1 MVTKSS
7 DHLRPAGPFYLP
19 LAAGE
24 SILDRLAAERFR
36 SRLLLLTNQ
45 TGKPTPGLAPA
56 CPELSTMPRFLSLSI
71 LLLFAAP
78 LTVLSAEKPID
89 FSRDVQPILAARCM
103 KCHGPGEKEGGLG
116 FDSPE
121 HAFAETESGHKA
133 IIPGKPD
140 ESELIA
146 RITAEDDSIRMPPEG
161 KPLKAEEIALIK
173 RWIAEGAEWSKHW
186 AYRPLKKPPV
196 PETKGIWGNNEID
209 AFILEG
215 LEAAGLQ
222 PSPQADKI
230 ALVRRAYYNL
240 TGLPPTPAEVD
251 AFVNDES
258 PQAWENL
265 IDKLLASE
273 RYGEHWARKWLDVV
287 RYAETNS
294 FERDNPKPHVWRY
307 RDYVIRSFNEDKP
320 YDEFLKQQLAG
331 DERPEPTADDLIAT
345 GFYRLGVWDDE
356 PADRDLAMYD
366 GYDDIVTTIGQGMLG
381 LTFNCARCHDHKID
395 PIPAAD
401 YYKMVA
407 FVRNIK
413 PMQTE
418 GPNIEETIFTSAE
431 ARQAYEAA
439 VAKRAEELNAVQA
452 EITKLERK
460 FIAAYDSEQVEV
472 RDIEDLTY
480 RYYRDTWDKLP
491 DFDNLKAEDEGKIES
506 GLFDISFATREFSFG
521 FVFTGTLK
529 VPADGEYTFWLNSDD
544 GSRLTIDGN
553 VVLEYDGIHGEEA
566 GPRVATVKLKQGRL
580 PIRVDYFQGPTGAKG
595 LTIHWE
601 GPEVK
606 RRALTAKRDGRSR
619 EIDVRRMF
627 RTRGKQ
633 YVGEEATKRYNELL
647 AKLDQLKKE
656 VPGERALVVKENG
669 PTPPETFVLLRGT
682 PGNHG
687 DKVEPTFPSVLGGKE
702 PVQAKPL
709 ADGRSS
715 GRRTQLA
722 EWIASPDNLLTARVM
737 ANRIWQGHFGRGIVR
752 SANNFGGLGTPPT
765 HPELLDYLAADL
777 IEGGWKL
784 KRLHKKIMLS
794 ATYQQSSRGNEAGL
808 AKDPANDLF
817 WRFDVRRLSAEEIR
831 DSIHAVDGRL
841 NLKMYGPGVYPEI
854 QKEVMEGQSI
864 PGKGWGKSPPE
875 EQARRSIY
883 VHVKRSLILPLLQSF
898 DFPET
903 DTSCEARFMTTQPS
917 QSFALLN
924 SKFAN
929 EEAAA
934 LAKRLK
940 REAGDDVTKQIQL
953 AYRLCTSR
961 EATDRDLE
969 RAKNLIDRL
978 QTKHSLSP
986 EAAMQQFGLFMLNLN
1001 EFVYLD

>member
-1 MVTKSS
+1 M
-7 DHLRPAGPFYLP
+7 LRL
-19 LAAGE
+19 
-24 SILDRLAAERFR
+24 
-36 SRLLLLTNQ
+36 
-45 TGKPTPGLAPA
+45 
-56 CPELSTMPRFLSLSI
+56 LSLSI
-71 LLLFAAP
+71 LLLVAGAP
-78 LTVLSAEKPID
+78 LTAFSAEKPID

-116 FDSPE
+116 FDTQE
-121 HAFAETESGHKA
+121 HAFADTDSGMKA
-133 IIPGKPD
+133 IVPGKPD

-146 RITAEDDSIRMPPEG
+146 RVTSEDDSVRMPPEG
-161 KPLKAEEIALIK
+161 KPLKSAEVEIIK

-186 AYRPLKKPPV
+186 AYRPLKKPTV
-196 PETKGIWGNNEID
+196 PQTKGKWGNNEID

-215 LEAAGLQ
+215 LEQAQLQ
-222 PSPQADKI
+222 PSPPVDKV

-240 TGLPPTPAEVD
+240 TGLPPTPEEVE

-258 PQAWENL
+258 PKAWENL

-273 RYGEHWARKWLDVV
+273 RYGEHWGRKWLDVV

-320 YDEFLKQQLAG
+320 YDEFVKQQLAG
-331 DERPEPTADDLIAT
+331 DERPNPSADDLIAT

-366 GYDDIVTTIGQGMLG
+366 GYDDLVTTIGQGMLG

-395 PIPAAD
+395 PIPASD
-401 YYKMVA
+401 YYKLVA

-413 PMQTE
+413 PMQTD
-418 GPNIEETIFTSAE
+418 GPNIEEAVFPTPESREAYAKAE
-431 ARQAYEAA
+431 IERREK
-439 VAKRAEELNAVQA
+439 VNAVQA
-452 EITKLERK
+452 QVTQLENK
-460 FIAAYDSEQVEV
+460 FLAAYDSQSVAT
-472 RDIEDLTY
+472 RDIDDLTY
-480 RYYRDTWDKLP
+480 RFYRDTWDKIP
-491 DFDNLKAEDEGKIES
+491 EFDNLKAEDEGKLES
-506 GLFDISFATREFSFG
+506 GVFDISLATREFSFG
-521 FVFTGTLK
+521 FVFSGTLK

-544 GSRLTIDGN
+544 GSRLTIDDK
-553 VVLEYDGIHGEEA
+553 VVLDYDGIHGKEP
-566 GPRVATVKLKQGRL
+566 GPKTAKVHLKQGRL

-595 LTIHWE
+595 LTVHWE
-601 GPEVK
+601 GPGEP
-606 RRALTAKRDGRSR
+606 RRALSADRPQRAKDIDIKRAFR
-619 EIDVRRMF
+619 EN
-627 RTRGKQ
+627 GKRI
-633 YVGEEATKRYNELL
+633 VGEEDTRRYLKLVKELE
-647 AKLDQLKKE
+647 QLNKE
-656 VPGERALVVKENG
+656 VLSDRALVVKENG

-687 DKVEPTFPSVLGGKE
+687 DKVELTFPEVLGGTE
-702 PVQAKPL
+702 PLQPKPL
-709 ADGRSS
+709 DDGRSS
-715 GRRTQLA
+715 GRRTLLA
-722 EWIASPDNLLTARVM
+722 DWIASPDNLLTARVM

-765 HPELLDYLAADL
+765 HPELLDYLASDL

-784 KRLHKKIMLS
+784 KRLHKRIMLS
-794 ATYQQSSRGNEAGL
+794 AVYQQSSRGHEAGL

-817 WRFDVRRLSAEEIR
+817 WRYDLRRLSAEELR
-831 DSIHAVDGRL
+831 DSIYAVDGRL

-854 QKEVMEGQSI
+854 QKEVLQGQSI
-864 PGKGWGKSPPE
+864 PGKGWGNSPPE

-929 EEAAA
+929 DEAAEF
-934 LAKRLK
+934 AKRLQ
-940 REAGDDVTKQIQL
+940 REAGDDVTKQIKV

-961 EATDRDLE
+961 EATDRDIA
-969 RAKNLIDRL
+969 RASGFIEKL
-978 QTKHSLSP
+978 QAEHHLSP
-986 EAAMQQFGLFMLNLN
+986 AAAMQQFGLFMLNLN